1 MSTDPILEIDDLCV
15 DATTP
20 DGPVRLLDGVS
31 MSIERGEPMGLVGES
46 GSGKS
51 MTLRAIIGLLPRGVT
66 VTRGSIAFRGTD
78 ILHAGRGH
86 SYLRSVRGQ
95 GISMV
100 FQEPSVA
107 LNPIMRVGRQISDAA
122 AERKGL
128 HRKQATTLA
137 VELMDKV
144 GIVDP
149 EQVALKYPFQL
160 SGGMRQ
166 RVMIAAAV
174 AQEPDVLLCDEP
186 TTALDVTIQAQ
197 VVELFATLQR
207 EGHLGLVY
215 VTHDLAVVAQ
225 MCTSLSVMHSGVIV
239 ERGQLQQVF
248 DYPRDDYTKRLLSA
262 TPRVPV
268 HATSPIADHG
278 VDAVPDATRPTSRE
292 ED

>member
-1 MSTDPILEIDDLCV
+1 MGNDSLLLEIDDLCV
-15 DATTP
+15 DASTP

-31 MSIERGEPMGLVGES
+31 MRVERGEPMGLVGES

-66 VTRGSIAFRGTD
+66 VTRGSIIFRGTD
-78 ILHAGRGH
+78 VLHAGRRG
-86 SYLRSVRGQ
+86 SYLSSVRGQ

-107 LNPIMRVGRQISDAA
+107 LNPIMRVGSQISDAA
-122 AERKGL
+122 QERKGL
-128 HRKQATTLA
+128 NRHQAHELA

-149 EQVALKYPFQL
+149 EMVASKYPFQL

-174 AQEPDVLLCDEP
+174 AQEPDLLLCDEP

-197 VVELFATLQR
+197 VVKLFASLQR
-207 EGHLGLVY
+207 ERQLGLLY

-225 MCTSLSVMHSGVIV
+225 MCTSLSVMHTGRIV
-239 ERGQLQQVF
+239 EHGALQRIF
-248 DYPRDDYTKRLLSA
+248 DDPHDDYTQRLLRA
-262 TPRVPV
+262 TPRIPRDTVPT
-268 HATSPIADHG
+268 APRTSL
-278 VDAVPDATRPTSRE
+278 DAPPSTEPGQES
-292 ED
+292 